1 MGVFCEIH
9 FYSFLNKRILN
20 QQPVEADGK
29 KAFDNYECKKQKAAK
44 IYFELIDYSGRLAHA
59 LKRVQRTGI
68 AV

>member
-1 MGVFCEIH
+1 MPITFFVMGIFCEIH

-44 IYFELIDYSGRLAHA
+44 IYFELIAKFEIL
-59 LKRVQRTGI
+59 
-68 AV
+68 

>member
-1 MGVFCEIH
+1 MGIFCEIH

-44 IYFELIDYSGRLAHA
+44 IYFELIAKFEIL
-59 LKRVQRTGI
+59 
-68 AV
+68 